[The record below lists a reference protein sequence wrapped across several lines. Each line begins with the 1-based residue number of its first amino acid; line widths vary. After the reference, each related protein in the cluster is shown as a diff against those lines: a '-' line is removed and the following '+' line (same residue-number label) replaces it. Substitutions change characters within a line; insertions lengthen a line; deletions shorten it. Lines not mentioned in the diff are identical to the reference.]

1 MHIVARA
8 SPTSGPLG
16 TSIVKNAELGRR
28 IKQLRLAQGSTLKDI
43 EAKVGVSATHV
54 SEIERGKTSPT
65 VGALA
70 KIASAL
76 QVNPSFLV
84 DLPVGDDVSFTRK
97 PERDRLVGAR
107 NGAEWEI
114 LTRDRPYAELSL
126 FMLELGQD
134 MTTPLEQSPRSGD
147 KFFHIVDGIL
157 QLELGDEKVVLRRG
171 DSIHFRAS
179 RQAKL
184 LNLGDGRCRIFMA
197 MWPRLT
203 L

>member
-1 MHIVARA
+1 M
-8 SPTSGPLG
+8 
-16 TSIVKNAELGRR
+16 KNAELGRR
-28 IKQLRLAQGSTLKDI
+28 IKQLRLAQGATLKDI

-84 DLPVGDDVSFTRK
+84 DLPVGEEVSFTRK
-97 PERDRLVGAR
+97 PERDRLVGAMT
-107 NGAEWEI
+107 GAEWEI

-126 FMLELGQD
+126 FMLELAQD
-134 MTTPLEQSPRSGD
+134 MKTPLEQSPRSGD

-157 QLELGDEKVVLRRG
+157 QLELGDEKIVLRRG

-179 RQAKL
+179 RPAKL
-184 LNLGDGRCRIFMA
+184 FNLGDGRCRVFMA